1 MLLTLPMRPGLAL
14 GPFYIGMPIT
24 KAVAQE
30 SRSEPY
36 VVEVKW
42 CPVHME
48 TLQEPGWTD
57 IVLNFPEAGMH
68 LRFEPVSQRLRL
80 IEVYDLTRMQVKFSQ
95 SLVGGASNAATFVR
109 VYDLFGP
116 TFPGELDLENAHY
129 ILHYPGLSF
138 TFPVPRHHLAQLQ
151 EAVLPLELPDGTT
164 PVASR
169 ISVYSGTLGSAA
181 AINTALPPQLK
192 AGTTYFEQVSV
203 VLEEGLAFP
212 VSDCFARFGASPQD
226 ILVHARPARGHLLQ
240 SMRQHGTAPR
250 TEWRDAGALP
260 AGIHVQLLFQARGAQ
275 HTQKGGELTGEA
287 ELGVFCHAMSGCCMR
302 PVWWHHRGVDILF
315 CGKTHRA
322 KKFVLHTNPPGHSTF
337 NMYAKCNFCVPIKP
351 DQRPE
356 TAAIKTAPPAPETLA
371 PATVSGAPEEPGVH
385 TIFSVSVK
393 PAAETAASESEASA
407 VDTVFAA
414 PDMVEPHV
422 GSGGD
427 AAVSEQSVSMAANPG
442 DEASSARGI
451 ETSSAAEP
459 AGDRDPP
466 AAVLSRAEKRRL
478 KKNRKREKENAS
490 SDALVEAVS
499 DKEGPSGWVD
509 PVTSQGGAADSPTAC
524 VHQAAGEPPS
534 SQAADPVDTSGSD
547 NCGAEA
553 ASDQSA
559 LVPAAQPEEVDHEA
573 VPPVQDSPL
582 RAAKDDKLGS
592 HRGAPRPHEPAEQS
606 AAPKEAVLLAPTELP
621 CMDPHLQKGS
631 ITPDSTWDAV
641 QMLLGP
647 CGRATIHTGSSP
659 FGPTYVYG
667 YSGIVFEVM

>member
-24 KAVAQE
+24 KAVAQVQE

-138 TFPVPRHHLAQLQ
+138 TFPVPRQHLAQLQ

-226 ILVHARPARGHLLQ
+226 ILSMLGPPEGTCSKACDSTGPRPGQNGATQGH
-240 SMRQHGTAPR
+240 S
-250 TEWRDAGALP
+250 
-260 AGIHVQLLFQARGAQ
+260 
-275 HTQKGGELTGEA
+275 GGDYMYNY
-287 ELGVFCHAMSGCCMR
+287 FS
-302 PVWWHHRGVDILF
+302 RGVDILF

-337 NMYAKCNFCVPIKP
+337 NMYAKCNFCVPIKQ

-356 TAAIKTAPPAPETLA
+356 TAAIKKPPPAPETLA
-371 PATVSGAPEEPGVH
+371 PATVSGAPEEPDVH
-385 TIFSVSVK
+385 TVFSVSAK
-393 PAAETAASESEASA
+393 PAAKTAVSESEASA

-422 GSGGD
+422 GSGSD
-427 AAVSEQSVSMAANPG
+427 ATGKEEATVSEQSVSMAANPG
-442 DEASSARGI
+442 DEESPAEDT
-451 ETSSAAEP
+451 ETSSAAEH

-466 AAVLSRAEKRRL
+466 VAVLSRAEKRRL

-509 PVTSQGGAADSPTAC
+509 PLTSQGGAADSPTAC
-524 VHQAAGEPPS
+524 VHQAAGEHPPS

-573 VPPVQDSPL
+573 VPPVQDSSP
-582 RAAKDDKLGS
+582 RAAEDDKRGS
-592 HRGAPRPHEPAEQS
+592 HRGALRPHEPAEQS

-667 YSGIVFEVM
+667 YSGIVFEVMASGQLATVTMYNPSG

>member
-24 KAVAQE
+24 KAVAQVQE

-138 TFPVPRHHLAQLQ
+138 TFPVPRQHLAQLQ

-181 AINTALPPQLK
+181 AINTALPQQLK

-226 ILVHARPARGHLLQ
+226 ILSMLGPPEGTYSKACDSTGPRPGQNGATQGH
-240 SMRQHGTAPR
+240 S
-250 TEWRDAGALP
+250 
-260 AGIHVQLLFQARGAQ
+260 
-275 HTQKGGELTGEA
+275 GGDYMYNY
-287 ELGVFCHAMSGCCMR
+287 FS
-302 PVWWHHRGVDILF
+302 RGVDILF

-337 NMYAKCNFCVPIKP
+337 NMYAKCNFCVPIKQ

-356 TAAIKTAPPAPETLA
+356 TAAIKKPPPAPETLA
-371 PATVSGAPEEPGVH
+371 PATVSGAPEEPDVH
-385 TIFSVSVK
+385 TVFSVSAK
-393 PAAETAASESEASA
+393 PAAKTAVSESEASA

-442 DEASSARGI
+442 DEESPAEDT
-451 ETSSAAEP
+451 ETSSAAEH

-466 AAVLSRAEKRRL
+466 VAVLSRAEKRRL

-509 PVTSQGGAADSPTAC
+509 PLTSQGGAADSPTAC
-524 VHQAAGEPPS
+524 VHQAAGEHPPS

-573 VPPVQDSPL
+573 VPPVQDSSP
-582 RAAKDDKLGS
+582 RAAEDDKRGS
-592 HRGAPRPHEPAEQS
+592 HRGALRPHEPAEQS

-667 YSGIVFEVM
+667 YSGIVFEVMASGQLATVTMYNPSG